1 MKKISIIGAA
11 LVLLGT
17 GFQSANA
24 GLLGMP
30 LNLRAAIAQV
40 DLDGSASTAIFRQQS
55 CGLFY
60 TDDVLTG
67 PLLVSSC

>member
-1 MKKISIIGAA
+1 MKKISTIAAA
-11 LVLLGT
+11 LVLLGI

-30 LNLRAAIAQV
+30 LNLKAAIGQV
-40 DLDGSASTAIFRQQS
+40 DGSASSGIFQQQFQF
-55 CGLFY
+55 FY